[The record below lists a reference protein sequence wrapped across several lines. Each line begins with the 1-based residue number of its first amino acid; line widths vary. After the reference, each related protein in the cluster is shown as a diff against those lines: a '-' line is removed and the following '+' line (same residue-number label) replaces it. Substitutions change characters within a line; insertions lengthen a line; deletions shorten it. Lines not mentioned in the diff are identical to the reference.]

1 MYTCNN
7 ITNTTNA
14 VIHNNIKKI
23 HEKLTDCI
31 LKQSI
36 SVNKVDKQD
45 NNANSAIN
53 TSKKAHEKLFKNV
66 IKQIISCNN
75 TLIDDECN
83 KLHKKLFNKVIKEL
97 ALANKSHKQNNS
109 GYKHSSAIVKDN
121 TINELS
127 MHYTQIKI
135 NNKVYIQIKSLNR
148 VHIYDIL
155 KCKHDF
161 QYEIDNTHDNLL
173 LSYDNKAL
181 NIENILLNNFK
192 KIKKIEKGLIECNK
206 NIISSIRKIYT
217 DDKTKLCEL
226 KKTNTKIDMLLDYFC
241 LLVYSKKRA
250 KDAIIENV
258 KTRENIKNYIKTIEN
273 KSICLFKIEKYLL
286 YDVLDDIYIELK
298 NKKYHEVLCE
308 C

>member
-83 KLHKKLFNKVIKEL
+83 KLHKKLFNKVIK
-97 ALANKSHKQNNS
+97 
-109 GYKHSSAIVKDN
+109 
-121 TINELS
+121 
-127 MHYTQIKI
+127 
-135 NNKVYIQIKSLNR
+135 
-148 VHIYDIL
+148 
-155 KCKHDF
+155 
-161 QYEIDNTHDNLL
+161 
-173 LSYDNKAL
+173 
-181 NIENILLNNFK
+181 
-192 KIKKIEKGLIECNK
+192 
-206 NIISSIRKIYT
+206 
-217 DDKTKLCEL
+217 
-226 KKTNTKIDMLLDYFC
+226 
-241 LLVYSKKRA
+241 
-250 KDAIIENV
+250 
-258 KTRENIKNYIKTIEN
+258 
-273 KSICLFKIEKYLL
+273 
-286 YDVLDDIYIELK
+286 
-298 NKKYHEVLCE
+298 
-308 C
+308 